1 MPSRVLRLVNIE
13 NLSKPLMPVLGRN
26 AARFS
31 TEIAATMG
39 HLWMDLGDEHT
50 ELMRVERNIRHT

>member
-1 MPSRVLRLVNIE
+1 MPRLINIE
-13 NLSKPLMPVLGRN
+13 NQSKPLTLVLRCD

-50 ELMRVERNIRHT
+50 EVMRIERNIRRT